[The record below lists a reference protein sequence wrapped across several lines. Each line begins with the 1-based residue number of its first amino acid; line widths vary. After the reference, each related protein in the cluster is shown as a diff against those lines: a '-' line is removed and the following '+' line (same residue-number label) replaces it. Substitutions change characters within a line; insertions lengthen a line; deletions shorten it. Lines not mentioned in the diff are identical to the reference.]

1 MKSINVKRTI
11 VVKAIVTERFKGETL
26 EAIKSSLSRIDL
38 ELQQMEFQGKRT
50 ISGLE
55 KQNVKHAVALRQQ
68 LDAEREKRL
77 EAKKRLQNQ
86 QQEVDRWQVGEEVI
100 QGTVEGSI
108 DLRIGDS
115 LTSVLACE
123 IVVKDGI
130 VVDIRE

>member
-1 MKSINVKRTI
+1 MKTINVKRTI
-11 VVKAIVTERFKGETL
+11 VVKAIVTEKFKNETL
-26 EAIKSSLSRIDL
+26 DAIRSSLSRVDL

-50 ISGLE
+50 IAGLE
-55 KQNVKHAVALRQQ
+55 KQNVKQAVALRQQ

-77 EAKKRLQNQ
+77 EAKKRLQSQ

-100 QGTVEGSI
+100 QGTVEGSV

-115 LTSVLACE
+115 LKSVFACE
-123 IVVKDGI
+123 IVVKDGV